1 VPSSLNPP
9 GAFARRRVDATK
21 RMARMLGPSMI
32 ALVNG
37 FLPGTQFFTVTGA
50 TFLLSALAGRASAR
64 GWPRGDVCDR
74 AGGCWPID
82 VETMPRRADE
92 AGLSVE
98 RG

>member
-1 VPSSLNPP
+1 
-9 GAFARRRVDATK
+9 
-21 RMARMLGPSMI
+21 MARMLGPSMI